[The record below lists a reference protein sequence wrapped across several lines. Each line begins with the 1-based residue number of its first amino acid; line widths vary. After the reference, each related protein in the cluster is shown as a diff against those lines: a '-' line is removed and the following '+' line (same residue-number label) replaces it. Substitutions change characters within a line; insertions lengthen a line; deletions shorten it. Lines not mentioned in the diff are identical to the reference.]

1 MPDSQAPVVLLMV
14 QKSGVHQLSWV
25 VYTILYRVVYILSV
39 MIAGFLKHQQY
50 DGYVETPCFQL
61 YTVCPPS
68 QNGFEFS
75 DIILG

>member
-25 VYTILYRVVYILSV
+25 VYTILYRILYILSV
-39 MIAGFLKHQQY
+39 MIAGFLNDQQY
-50 DGYVETPCFQL
+50 DGYAETPCFQL
-61 YTVCPPS
+61 YTVYPPS
-68 QNGFEFS
+68 QNGFESS